1 MKFLVD
7 ADLPRRT
14 AELLRQHGHDAVD
27 VRDEGLGAVP
37 DGEIADYAR
46 SRGLCLMSGDFGF
59 ADIRNYPPERYPGIV
74 VLQLPRDATAGTIL
88 AQVRSLLGREDV
100 LSRLPGR
107 LAIVGLR
114 NVRLRP
120 KP

>member
-7 ADLPRRT
+7 ADLPRST
-14 AELLRQHGHDAVD
+14 AELLRQHGHEAVD
-27 VRDEGLGAVP
+27 VRDAGLGAVP
-37 DGEIADYAR
+37 DGQIADYAR
-46 SRGLCLMSGDFGF
+46 TQGLCLMSGDFGF
-59 ADIRNYPPERYPGIV
+59 ADIRNYQPDRYSGIV
-74 VLQLPRDATAGTIL
+74 VLQLPRNATAGTIL

-107 LAIVGLR
+107 LAIVR
-114 NVRLRP
+114 SRSVRLRP